1 MKKITRISVLIV
13 LTLLTLS
20 SCTQQKAVDVS
31 DEIKARNEQL
41 VKATLNKDFEAVGEI
56 YTENAVLMGANSDVV
71 VGREN
76 AVNLYKGMM
85 SMGITDAKIETVEA
99 KSYGLIAVEEGRYE
113 MYIGDQKVDYGKYI
127 VIWEKVDG
135 VWKIAKD
142 IMNTSV
148 PPPPPAPE
156 AETETMT
163 E

>member
-1 MKKITRISVLIV
+1 MRKFKQIAGLIV
-13 LTLLTLS
+13 IALLILS
-20 SCTQQKAVDVS
+20 GCTPQVKDVS

-41 VKATLNKDFEAVGEI
+41 VKATLNNDFEAVGKI
-56 YTENAVLMGANSDVV
+56 YAENAVLMGANSDVV

-99 KSYGLIAVEEGRYE
+99 KSYGNIAVEEGRYE
-113 MYIGDQKVDYGKYI
+113 MYVGDQKVDYGKYI

-135 VWKIAKD
+135 VWEIAKD

-148 PPPPPAPE
+148 PLPPAPAPE
-156 AETETMT
+156 AESE
-163 E
+163 

>member
-1 MKKITRISVLIV
+1 MKKFKQITGLIAI
-13 LTLLTLS
+13 TLLTLT
-20 SCTQQKAVDVS
+20 SCTQQVAIDVS

-56 YTENAVLMGANSDVV
+56 YSENAVLMGANSDVV

-85 SMGITDAKIETVEA
+85 DMGITDAKIETVEA
-99 KSYGLIAVEEGRYE
+99 KSYGNIAVEEGRYE
-113 MYIGDQKVDYGKYI
+113 MYVGDQKVDYGKYI

-135 VWKIAKD
+135 VWKISKD

-148 PPPPPAPE
+148 PLPPPPPPAD
-156 AETETMT
+156 ETVT